1 MPYPFA
7 HPAAVLPLVRPMGR
21 FAVPSALAIG
31 SIAPDL
37 WYLVPLVQRPE
48 SHSLAGLAWFCLPA
62 GLIVY
67 ALFHLLLKQPLI
79 ALISPRLGCFTA
91 PAVPEVPLHAVVIS
105 VLAGALTHVAWDDL
119 THAGDE
125 ALHGHNWVQH
135 ASTAAGTLV
144 LAVWALRKLRQAPP
158 APAMLSPLARTFT
171 LLALLGS
178 AALAAAW
185 MTDALA
191 PEPAALRRFVRAGGV
206 AAVYGFGAALL
217 VYCLLFQRKM
227 LRRAA

>member
-7 HPAAVLPLVRPMGR
+7 HPAAVLPLAPLMGR

-37 WYLVPLVQRPE
+37 WYLVPLVQRLE
-48 SHSLAGLAWFCLPA
+48 SHSLAGLPWFCLPA
-62 GLIVY
+62 GLIV
-67 ALFHLLLKQPLI
+67 LI
-79 ALISPRLGCFTA
+79 ALISPRLGWFTPAALPAA
-91 PAVPEVPLHAVVIS
+91 PLRAVAVS
-105 VLAGALTHVAWDDL
+105 LLAGALTHLAWDGL
-119 THAGDE
+119 THAADE
-125 ALHGHNWVQH
+125 AIDGHNWLQH
-135 ASTAAGTLV
+135 LSTAAGTLV
-144 LAVWALRKLRQAPP
+144 LAVWSLRKLRQAPP
-158 APAMLSPLARTFT
+158 APAVLSPLARTFT

-185 MTDALA
+185 MTDALVL
-191 PEPAALRRFVRAGGV
+191 EPAALRRFLRAGGV